1 MKMPKLSV
9 PKVLGAGKGGKAAK
23 TAKAEDENDK
33 TITRRLSG
41 ISAPKLSQI
50 DFKALAD
57 DFKDLDKDIGAWPL
71 APRIAVLFAMFI
83 GFLVA
88 GWFLFWST
96 QFDELDTKRTQ
107 EDKLK
112 DDFLNKKRQAANLD
126 EYRKQLAEIDRS
138 FGALLRQ
145 LPNKSEMESLLID
158 INQAGLGRGLQ
169 FELFKPGAETIKDFY
184 AQLPINIVV
193 TGGYHDLGAFAGD
206 VAKLARIVNLGD
218 LLVENLQGGQLKL
231 TAVATTY
238 RYLDDMEIAM
248 AKKAGAGAK
257 PGGAK

>member
-1 MKMPKLSV
+1 MKMPKLSM
-9 PKVLGAGKGGKAAK
+9 PKVLSAAKKNKAAK
-23 TAKAEDENDK
+23 PDENNGK
-33 TITRRLSG
+33 SISSRFSALSV
-41 ISAPKLSQI
+41 PNLSKI
-50 DFKALAD
+50 DFKSLGD
-57 DFKDLDKDIGAWPL
+57 DFKDLDKDIGTWPL
-71 APRIAVLFAMFI
+71 APRIAVLFALFI

-96 QFDELDTKRTQ
+96 QFDELDNKRDQ
-107 EDKLK
+107 ENKLK
-112 DDFLNKKRQAANLD
+112 DDFINKKRQAANLD

-169 FELFKPGAETIKDFY
+169 FELFKPGSETIKDFY
-184 AQLPINIVV
+184 AQLPINIIV

-218 LLVENLQGGQLKL
+218 LAVETIQGGGGQLKL

-238 RYLDDMEIAM
+238 RYLDDVEIAM
-248 AKKAGAGAK
+248 AKKAAAAAK